1 MKLTPSLKGFITAFV
16 MIALVLGIYYSKR
29 TPETNLQYLIYII
42 YALGI
47 AWTLIAYRQS
57 SFFTGK
63 FADTFGQGF
72 RCFIVVT
79 LLMVLFTGIFSK
91 MHPEF
96 AEETSIAYRE
106 QLVQQNDKTPTEIE
120 KEVSDFKKQYT
131 LKLISG
137 SIFGYL
143 ILGAAVTATVAALL
157 TRRK

>member
-47 AWTLIAYRQS
+47 AWTLIAYKQS

>member
-63 FADTFGQGF
+63 FADAFGQGF

-106 QLVQQNDKTPTEIE
+106 QLVQQNDKTPAEIE

>member
-96 AEETSIAYRE
+96 AEETSIANRE